1 MQPQVKYTLSLFL
14 GLLTARYV
22 MTTINIHVNSQRLSV
37 ISPITLTEL
46 IALKQLNDTG
56 TAIAMNS
63 AIVSKKDWPK
73 TFLEQGDNID
83 IFTLVA
89 GG

>member
-1 MQPQVKYTLSLFL
+1 
-14 GLLTARYV
+14 
-22 MTTINIHVNSQRLSV
+22 
-37 ISPITLTEL
+37 
-46 IALKQLNDTG
+46 
-56 TAIAMNS
+56 MNS
-63 AIVSKKDWPK
+63 AIVSKKDWPR